1 MKILHAADLHIDSP
15 LRGLAAYEGAP
26 VTEIRGATRRAVENL
41 VATAMARAV
50 DLVVVAGDVFD
61 GEWKDFN
68 TGLFWGAQL
77 ARLHEAGIPVVLI
90 AGNHDAVSEVGRHLR
105 LPPSVTMLGTAR
117 PETAR
122 LDHLDLAVVGQSYAT
137 RAVSVDMAAAYPL
150 ADPALFTVGLL
161 HTSLDGR
168 PGHAAYAPTT
178 LDVLRSRGY
187 QYWGLGHIHQ
197 REVVC
202 ADPWIVFSGNTQG
215 RHARELGPRG
225 ATLVTVEG
233 REVRAVEAIPLDVVR
248 WTECQVDLT
257 GLTRLDDVWDAA
269 RTALEVAVADAATGL
284 VAARVRLHGRSALHA
299 ALWRD
304 PERVAAEIRVL
315 ATGRG
320 DLWVEKV
327 RLDTRREAALD
338 GDLLAP
344 LVERAHAAMAD
355 PGRLASY
362 VALFADL
369 RAKLP
374 HELRVSADAVG
385 DGAPPV
391 GGDAHVLASLDGSL
405 ELIRSLLDEEP
416 A

>member
-26 VTEIRGATRRAVENL
+26 VDEIRGATRRAVENL
-41 VATAMARAV
+41 VATAIARAV

-61 GEWKDFN
+61 GEWKDYN
-68 TGLFWGAQL
+68 TGLFWRGQL

-105 LPPSVTMLGTAR
+105 LPPSVTMLDTTR
-117 PETAR
+117 PDTVR

-137 RAVSVDMAAAYPL
+137 RAVTVDMAASYPV
-150 ADPALFTVGLL
+150 ADPALFTLGLL
-161 HTSLDGR
+161 HTSLNGR
-168 PGHAAYAPTT
+168 PGHEPYAPTT

-202 ADPWIVFSGNTQG
+202 TDPWVVFPGNTQG
-215 RHARELGPRG
+215 RHARELGTRG

-233 REVRAVEAIPLDVVR
+233 GEVRSVEALSLDVVR
-248 WTECQVDLT
+248 WAECQVDIS
-257 GLTRLDDVWDAA
+257 GHTRLDDVWDAA
-269 RTALEVAVADAATGL
+269 RVALEAAVADAGTAL
-284 VAARVRLHGRSALHA
+284 VAARVRITGRSALHA
-299 ALWRD
+299 ALWRE
-304 PERVAAEIRVL
+304 PERAAAEVRGL
-315 ATGRG
+315 AAGRG

-327 RLDTRREAALD
+327 RLDTRREAELD
-338 GDLLAP
+338 GELLEPLVDRARAAMSDPLLLA
-344 LVERAHAAMAD
+344 
-355 PGRLASY
+355 GYASR
-362 VALFADL
+362 FADL

-374 HELRVSADAVG
+374 HELRVTADAVG
-385 DGAPPV
+385 EGAPPI
-391 GGDAHVLASLDGSL
+391 GSEAHVAASLEGSL
-405 ELIRSLLDEEP
+405 ELIRSLLEDEP